1 MMNDTATSAVS
12 RRTFLKTSAALAAG
26 AALGAHRLTAAA
38 VAPLILPGH
47 ARGADGQVA
56 ASNRINLAFIGTG
69 RQVFYANLPMFL
81 ASTDVQVVAVCD
93 VDRWRADQ
101 ARQKVEATYAEAAP
115 SGNYKGCA
123 VYEDF
128 REVLAR
134 PDIDAVM
141 ISTPDHWHAYMAIA
155 AAKAGKDVALE
166 KPISLSLTE
175 GRAIATAMKQ
185 HGRIFRT
192 DTEVR
197 TQPYFHRLC
206 QIVRNG
212 RIGQVQRVMV
222 TVPKNPDPIDGI
234 PAPMPVPADLNY
246 ELWQGPAPEH
256 PYTQQRVHY
265 PRGGLAFVAGQNPG
279 WFQITDYNLGN
290 INNWGD
296 HMLDITQ
303 WALGTERSGPVE
315 VSGRAEFPSNSL
327 WDVPRNFVV
336 RYRYANGI
344 EVDYT
349 DAGRAS
355 VRIEGTEGWIEHT
368 WFKSDGFKAHDP
380 ALLKWK
386 PGPSDI
392 TLPLADEKED
402 FISCVKSRRETII
415 PAEIGHRDASMA
427 QIAYIAARLDTKLRW
442 DPVAEKFPG
451 NDEANAMLSR
461 PMRAPWKI

>member
-1 MMNDTATSAVS
+1 MMNETATSAVS

-26 AALGAHRLTAAA
+26 AALGTHRLTVAA
-38 VAPLILPGH
+38 VAPLILPGR

-69 RQVFYANLPMFL
+69 RQMFYANLPMFL
-81 ASTDVQVVAVCD
+81 ASPDVQVVAVCD

-101 ARQKVEATYAEAAP
+101 ARQKVEAAYAEAAP

-128 REVLAR
+128 REMLAR

-265 PRGGLAFVAGQNPG
+265 PRGGLAYVADQNPG

-290 INNWGD
+290 INNWGG

-451 NDEANAMLSR
+451 HDEANAMLSR

>member
-1 MMNDTATSAVS
+1 MN
-12 RRTFLKTSAALAAG
+12 RRTFLTQ
-26 AALGAHRLTAAA
+26 LGTAA
-38 VAPLILPGH
+38 VAAPFILPGR
-47 ARGADGQVA
+47 ARGADGIAAA
-56 ASNRINLAFIGTG
+56 ASNRINLAFLGTG

-81 ASTDVQVVAVCD
+81 TSADVQVVAVCD
-93 VDRWRADQ
+93 VDRWRADR
-101 ARQKVEATYAEAAP
+101 ARQMVEAAYADAAP
-115 SGNYKGCA
+115 SGTYKGCA

-134 PDIDAVM
+134 SDIDAVM
-141 ISTPDHWHAYMAIA
+141 ISTPDHWHASMAIA

-166 KPISLSLTE
+166 KPISLSLTQ
-175 GRAIATAMKQ
+175 GRAIANAMKQ
-185 HGRIFRT
+185 YGRVFRT

-197 TQPYFHRLC
+197 SQPYFHRLC

-212 RIGQVQRVMV
+212 RIGQVQRVIV
-222 TVPKNPDPIDGI
+222 TVPKSPDPLDGF
-234 PAPMPVPADLNY
+234 PAPMSVPADLNY

-265 PRGGLAFVAGQNPG
+265 PRGGLGYNAGQDPG
-279 WFQITDYNLGN
+279 WFRITDYNIGN
-290 INNWGD
+290 INNWGG

-303 WALGTERSGPVE
+303 WALDTERSGPVE
-315 VSGRAEFPSNSL
+315 VSGRAEFPTNSL

-349 DAGRAS
+349 DAGLAS
-355 VRIEGTEGWIEHT
+355 VRVEGTEGWIEHT
-368 WFKSDGFKAHDP
+368 WTKSDGFNAHDP

-386 PGPSDI
+386 PGPGDL
-392 TLPLADEKED
+392 TLPLAGEKDD

-427 QIAYIAARLDTKLRW
+427 QIAYIAARLDTKLKW
-442 DPVAEKFPG
+442 DPVAEIFPSH
-451 NDEANAMLSR
+451 DEANAMLTR
-461 PMRAPWKI
+461 PMRAPWKL